1 MPTQNLRL
9 LTYASTSPPA
19 DLSLEEAIQLGLEDA
34 TSPPTWRVW
43 EARQHAVVLGTGQEA
58 AKEVD
63 LDAARAAGIPVL
75 RRHSGGGAVL
85 IGPGVIACSGFYRIA
100 ELPGA
105 TTISGAMR
113 AALAPVRAALK
124 ALGVDAREVG
134 LSDLAVPS
142 ADGSLRKLAGN
153 AQARKRVSVLVHGTL
168 LADPD
173 WELLER
179 LLRFPSRP
187 PEYRAGRGHRPF
199 LTSLRELGAPCGLS
213 AFVEALASV
222 LGPDWPRAAKPLET
236 EALKARELLAV
247 KYSRDEWNL
256 RR

>member
-1 MPTQNLRL
+1 MRFLVYT
-9 LTYASTSPPA
+9 AESPA
-19 DLSLEEAIQLGLEDA
+19 KDLALEEAIHTCVEDGL
-34 TSPPTWRVW
+34 SPNTWRVW
-43 EARQHAVVLGTGQEA
+43 QAATPAVVLGTGQEA

-63 LDAARAAGIPVL
+63 LDAARAEQVPVL

-85 IGPGVIACSGFYRIA
+85 IGPGVIAYSGFYRIA

-105 TTISGAMR
+105 ATISGAMR
-113 AALAPVRAALK
+113 AALTPVRAALK
-124 ALGVDAREVG
+124 TLGVDAREVG

-173 WELLER
+173 WGLLER

-213 AFVEALASV
+213 AVVQALAGV
-222 LGPDWPRAAKPLET
+222 LGPGWPPAAEPLES
-236 EALKARELLAV
+236 EALKVRELLAA
-247 KYSRDEWNL
+247 KYSRAEWNL

>member
-1 MPTQNLRL
+1 MNTRAHL
-9 LTYASTSPPA
+9 LTYHAPSPA
-19 DLSLEEAIQLGLEDA
+19 EDLALEEAVQLGLEDA
-34 TSPPTWRVW
+34 ASPPTWRVW

-85 IGPGVIACSGFYRIA
+85 IGPGVIAYSGFYRIA

-105 TTISGAMR
+105 ATISGAMR
-113 AALAPVRAALK
+113 AALTPVRAALK
-124 ALGVDAREVG
+124 TLGVDAREVG

-173 WELLER
+173 WDLLER

-213 AFVEALASV
+213 AFIAALAAV
-222 LGPDWPRAAKPLET
+222 LGPGWPRAAEPLEA
-236 EALKARELLAV
+236 EALKARELLAA